1 MTHLDAAHMA
11 ERLGVLP
18 AAKRRA
24 LLKLLRKDGFD
35 TSPFEVIEP
44 RAPDARVP
52 LSFAQ
57 QRLWFIDQ
65 LEGPNGHYNIPL
77 VVRLTGQLDR
87 RALISSLEAIVAR
100 HEILRTRFVATEDGP
115 IQVIEETVDFT
126 VAVSAAAD
134 DEAVQGLCR
143 TEASRPFDLAIGP
156 PIRAQLL
163 IVSPEENVLQVTLH
177 HAVADGWSVTILLR
191 ELKALY
197 AAFSTGGSSPLE
209 PLPVQVADHAC
220 WQREQMSGPAFQEH
234 LDYWRQQLAGLN
246 PLLELPADRPRA
258 AVKGYRGA
266 QKKFSFPPSLQNE
279 LRALGAGHGAS
290 LFMTLLAAF
299 GVLIGRYTEQVDI
312 ACGSPIANRGRAEI
326 EGLIGLFVNT
336 LVMRIDLA
344 GDPGFVEL
352 LSRVREMTLGA
363 YAHQDLPFEHLVD
376 IVQPERSM
384 SHSPLFQVMFVLQ
397 SSQGPSSLP
406 PAETAFSGLRFS
418 PVELE
423 SASAKFD
430 LTLSLHESDEGLCGT
445 ADYDVDL
452 FDAGTIERLVGHY
465 EQLLWAIVRQP
476 AKRLSQLDI
485 LTERERH
492 QLLVDWNDTA
502 RSWPSSPDTCLH
514 DLFEAEARRR
524 PQAPAL
530 VFMDR
535 VLSYGD
541 VNDKANRVARC
552 LIAHGVRP
560 DILVALCVDR
570 SPEMV
575 IGVLGILKAGGAY
588 LPIDPTYPQD
598 RIAYMLDDS
607 AVEVVITQRHLA
619 QRLPLGERQR
629 VLLDSEPHA
638 HALADSFLDFAGDD
652 IDRRS
657 VGLSPRHLAYAI
669 YTSGSTGQPKGVLIE
684 HRGWVNLAHS
694 QGEFFA
700 IDQDSQ
706 VLQFASLSFD
716 AAASEIAIALTRGA
730 ALHLVPEYVTKSPDG
745 LAEVISRS
753 GITHATLP
761 PALLPNL
768 DRSQLASVTD
778 LIVAGEAISREEAD
792 RWAEG
797 RHLYNAYGP
806 TETTVCA
813 TAARVQP
820 GRLHAGRPLPN
831 VRCLILNRTG
841 QLVPIGVPGE
851 LCVGGI
857 QVARGYLGRLTLS
870 AERFI
875 ADPFGGDR
883 SDGKDRLYRTGDL
896 ARWLPDGNI
905 EILGRI
911 DSQVKVRGFR
921 IEPGEIEA
929 RLLCHA
935 QVDACTVLVREDEP
949 GDRRLVAYVVQPANA
964 ASDDSEGLQ
973 DSLREHLRKALP
985 DYMVPSAFVVLR
997 SLPLTVNGK
1006 VDRRALPAPDTTR
1019 SAATS
1024 AVAPRT
1030 QAEHTLVDVWQRVLR
1045 VNPVCVT
1052 DNFFSLGGD
1061 SILAIQVISQANA
1074 RGLLLSPR
1082 QLFEHQTIRALASQ
1096 QAVAGTVAPEEFVTG
1111 ELLLL
1116 PIQRA
1121 FLESDP
1127 SHVHHFHQSVMV
1139 SVPQGFTLDFLQA
1152 FVEALH
1158 ARHDVLRLCFHET
1171 DGQWQADYRA
1181 WSPAWLSECVQ
1192 MQSIAGQ
1199 STQEIQA
1206 TFASSG
1212 QALKESF
1219 DILRGPLIKALY
1231 FEADVPADSRL
1242 LFVAHHLVV
1251 DGVSWRILLDDLLT
1265 AFGQCRQSLPI
1276 ALPAKTH
1283 SYGQWARALQRYAH
1297 GDAMKAE
1304 QAYWMRCLSH
1314 QVPRLPT
1321 NHGDVADE
1329 SFRDAA
1335 VVTMTLD
1342 VDTTSVL
1349 LGRCADA
1356 YRTRINDLLLAALL
1370 LAMHRWTGQDAARVD
1385 LEGHGREDL
1394 FDGFDTTRTI
1404 GWFTTVFPLTLAL
1417 PDGFG
1422 ARRGDEQYGTLIKAV
1437 KEQLRSVP
1445 HHGIG
1450 YGLLRHM
1457 VQDPDITDLER
1468 AHPAEVAFN
1477 YLGQFDRDPSTDP
1490 LFAVTGEFTGH
1501 DVDGERR
1508 RSHALAFNGYLSQGA
1523 LTFNIDFNQHTH
1535 HLETMEDLS
1544 RGYQTAL
1551 EELVAHCQSRNTA
1564 SYTPS
1569 DFPLAGAG
1577 QADLDQWHAR
1587 YPRLVDLY
1595 PATGLQAGL
1604 LFHSLL
1610 DEQGDAYVTQT
1621 SMTLRGAFDVGA
1633 FRRAWRQVIER
1644 HAIFRTA
1651 FVGFERGRLLQLVVD
1666 EATFEWHEEDW
1677 RDVAPDEQRARFLA
1691 YQQRDKARGFDPEV
1705 PTLMRFATFK
1715 LSEQCEHF
1723 LWTHHHAL
1731 MDGWSLPIVTREV
1744 LGAYA
1749 AYCEGGTPDL
1759 PCTDAYRA
1767 YIGWLEAQD
1776 GDAARQFWRGELAG
1790 ISGRTELGI
1799 ERRSPLL
1806 DRAGTGFDVRRLSP
1820 DQTSRL
1826 NAAVRRCQV
1835 TLSTAVQAAWACLLS
1850 RHSGCRQVV
1859 FGATVSGRHA
1869 QMADIDGM
1877 VGLFINTLPVCVDV
1891 NDDLDVATWL
1901 RSLHSRHVEREGF
1914 SHLPLN
1920 EILQCAP
1927 EQADSGLFDSL
1938 VVFENY
1944 PMETAEQVTP
1954 VAATPSQHPSGLAI
1968 EDIHVDERT
1977 NYGLSLTVLPG
1988 DELTLK
1994 LQYAKERFDE
2004 RAISGL
2010 LRQLQHVL
2018 DAMAAPDVGAVGSLT
2033 WCSEAE
2039 RTEILVGRNET
2050 ASHYPSHLCLP
2061 DLFEAQARRRPNA
2074 IAVVAGANTLTYVEL
2089 DRWADQLACRLIDL
2103 GVQPDTL
2110 VGICMERSC
2119 DMLVGLMGIAKSGAA
2134 YVPIDPNYPHAR
2146 IEHMLVDSGVQIV
2159 VCDAGLV
2166 HGLPLTTQRVLHVPG
2181 EGDADLALDVRTRR
2195 RTALTADHLAYV
2207 IYTSG
2212 STGKPKGIAVP
2223 HRGLT
2228 NFLYSMSHQPG
2239 FTPEDRL
2246 LAVTTISFDIAALEL
2261 YLPLVCGGCVILLPR
2276 EESVD
2281 GNVLAEMAVTHR
2293 PSVMQATP
2301 ATWRMMLDAGWRPAP
2316 GMKLMCGG
2324 EAMPPPLKDALLAN
2338 GARVYNMFGPTET
2351 SVWSTLAVM
2360 HEDDTVCIGHPID
2373 NTQVYVLD
2381 SKMRPV
2387 PDGAMGELYIGGDGV
2402 ARGYWNRPELTAERF
2417 VPDPF
2422 ASQPGRHLYRTGDLA
2437 RWRGDCSLEHLGR
2450 YDHQVKICGHRIEL
2464 GEIEAVLS
2472 SHADVADVAVT
2483 VHDDERSV
2491 TRLLACLVMRDGRPV
2506 LQGTL
2511 REFIE
2516 RQLPPFMVPSVWISL
2531 PVIPRTPNG
2540 KVDRAALPSPDRSQV
2555 SVAIGSAVPRNA
2567 LELQVTTIW
2576 EQVLGVSGAGIHDG
2590 FFEQGGQSLLA
2601 VQLMARIKDRFACRI
2616 PLASFLRSPTVEQL
2630 ALLIKQSSSTASKV
2644 ESPLV
2649 PLQPEGDG
2657 RPLFLVPGVGGN
2669 VIYFRDLA
2677 LLVGPGLPVYGL
2689 QAKGLDGKSEPLD
2702 DVQAMA
2708 AHYLRAVRTIQPQ
2721 GPYRLGG
2728 HSFGA
2733 FVALEMTRQLHASGE
2748 RVERLVVLD
2757 QPVPTREPHAAPDA
2771 EDFAGT
2777 LVDIAV
2783 GVGKSF
2789 GKKVSLSRESLEG
2802 LDKDAQLAALH
2813 RCLLQAEILPAGFDI
2828 ADVRGYVDVWQ
2839 AGTLAQRRYRL
2850 GKDTLKVPVTLCR
2863 AAEFEMPAWAS
2874 GELAETFA
2882 DPVRGWQ
2889 QVSDGPVDVHEIPG
2903 AHITMLNRPH
2913 VDSLARV
2920 LKRML
2925 ASHAQADSTHASAS
2939 LEQQSTI
2946 N

>member
-1 MTHLDAAHMA
+1 
-11 ERLGVLP
+11 
-18 AAKRRA
+18 
-24 LLKLLRKDGFD
+24 
-35 TSPFEVIEP
+35 
-44 RAPDARVP
+44 
-52 LSFAQ
+52 
-57 QRLWFIDQ
+57 
-65 LEGPNGHYNIPL
+65 
-77 VVRLTGQLDR
+77 
-87 RALISSLEAIVAR
+87 
-100 HEILRTRFVATEDGP
+100 
-115 IQVIEETVDFT
+115 
-126 VAVSAAAD
+126 
-134 DEAVQGLCR
+134 
-143 TEASRPFDLAIGP
+143 
-156 PIRAQLL
+156 
-163 IVSPEENVLQVTLH
+163 
-177 HAVADGWSVTILLR
+177 
-191 ELKALY
+191 
-197 AAFSTGGSSPLE
+197 
-209 PLPVQVADHAC
+209 
-220 WQREQMSGPAFQEH
+220 
-234 LDYWRQQLAGLN
+234 
-246 PLLELPADRPRA
+246 
-258 AVKGYRGA
+258 
-266 QKKFSFPPSLQNE
+266 
-279 LRALGAGHGAS
+279 
-290 LFMTLLAAF
+290 
-299 GVLIGRYTEQVDI
+299 
-312 ACGSPIANRGRAEI
+312 
-326 EGLIGLFVNT
+326 
-336 LVMRIDLA
+336 
-344 GDPGFVEL
+344 
-352 LSRVREMTLGA
+352 
-363 YAHQDLPFEHLVD
+363 
-376 IVQPERSM
+376 
-384 SHSPLFQVMFVLQ
+384 
-397 SSQGPSSLP
+397 
-406 PAETAFSGLRFS
+406 
-418 PVELE
+418 
-423 SASAKFD
+423 
-430 LTLSLHESDEGLCGT
+430 
-445 ADYDVDL
+445 
-452 FDAGTIERLVGHY
+452 
-465 EQLLWAIVRQP
+465 
-476 AKRLSQLDI
+476 
-485 LTERERH
+485 
-492 QLLVDWNDTA
+492 
-502 RSWPSSPDTCLH
+502 
-514 DLFEAEARRR
+514 
-524 PQAPAL
+524 
-530 VFMDR
+530 
-535 VLSYGD
+535 
-541 VNDKANRVARC
+541 
-552 LIAHGVRP
+552 
-560 DILVALCVDR
+560 
-570 SPEMV
+570 MV

-619 QRLPLGERQR
+619 QGLPLGERQR
-629 VLLDSEPHA
+629 ILLDAEPHA
-638 HALADSFLDFAGDD
+638 QAGSFLAFAGDD

-700 IDQDSQ
+700 IDQDSR

-730 ALHLVPEYVTKSPDG
+730 ALHLVPESVTKSPDG
-745 LAEVISRS
+745 LAEVISRD

-768 DRSQLASVTD
+768 DRSRLASVTG

-792 RWAEG
+792 RWADG

-820 GRLHAGRPLPN
+820 GRLHVGRPLPN

-841 QLVPIGVPGE
+841 QLAPIGVPGE

-857 QVARGYLGRLTLS
+857 QVARGYLGRPALN

-875 ADPFGGDR
+875 ADPFGGDCAE
-883 SDGKDRLYRTGDL
+883 GKDRLYRTGDL

-929 RLLCHA
+929 RLLRHA
-935 QVDACTVLVREDEP
+935 QVDACTVLAREDKP

-964 ASDDSEGLQ
+964 AGDDEEGLQ
-973 DSLREHLRKALP
+973 HSLREHLRRALP
-985 DYMVPSAFVVLR
+985 DYMMPSAFVFLQ
-997 SLPLTVNGK
+997 SLPLTANGK
-1006 VDRRALPAPDTTR
+1006 VDRRALPAPDTAR
-1019 SAATS
+1019 RAVVPG
-1024 AVAPRT
+1024 VAPRT
-1030 QAEHTLVDVWQRVLR
+1030 PAEHILVDVWQRVLR
-1045 VNPVCVT
+1045 VSPVGVT

-1074 RGLLLSPR
+1074 RGLSLSPKH
-1082 QLFEHQTIRALASQ
+1082 LFEHQTIRALASQ
-1096 QAVAGTVAPEEFVTG
+1096 QAAAGTDAPEEFVSG
-1111 ELLLL
+1111 ELLPL

-1121 FLESDP
+1121 FLDSDP

-1139 SVPQGFTLDFLQA
+1139 GVPEGFTPGFLQA

-1158 ARHDVLRLCFHET
+1158 ARHDVLRLRFHET
-1171 DGQWQADYRA
+1171 NGQWRAGYRA

-1192 MQSIAGQ
+1192 TQSIAGQ
-1199 STQEIQA
+1199 SKQEIQS
-1206 TFASSG
+1206 TFALRG
-1212 QALKESF
+1212 QALKASF
-1219 DILRGPLIKALY
+1219 DIERGPLIKAMH
-1231 FEADVPADSRL
+1231 FQADVPADSRL

-1265 AFGQCRQSLPI
+1265 AFGQWRHSLPI

-1283 SYGQWARALQRYAH
+1283 SYGQWARALQRHARS
-1297 GDAMKAE
+1297 DAMKAE
-1304 QAYWMRCLSH
+1304 QAYWVRCLSRH
-1314 QVPRLPT
+1314 VPRLPT
-1321 NHGDVADE
+1321 DHSDVADE
-1329 SFRDAA
+1329 SFRTEA

-1342 VDTTSVL
+1342 VDTTSAL

-1370 LAMHRWTGQDAARVD
+1370 LAMHRWTRQDAVRVD
-1385 LEGHGREDL
+1385 MEGHGREDL
-1394 FDGFDTTRTI
+1394 FDGIDTTGTI

-1422 ARRGDEQYGTLIKAV
+1422 ARRGDEQYGALIKAV

-1468 AHPAEVAFN
+1468 AHPAEVVFN

-1501 DVDGERR
+1501 DVDGGRR

-1523 LTFNIDFNQHTH
+1523 LTFNIDFNQHAH
-1535 HLETMEDLS
+1535 RRETMEDLA
-1544 RGYQTAL
+1544 RGYQAAL
-1551 EELVAHCQSRNTA
+1551 EELVAHCQGRSTA

-1569 DFPLAGAG
+1569 DFALAGVA

-1621 SMTLRGAFDVGA
+1621 SMTLRGVFDVGA
-1633 FRRAWRQVIER
+1633 FRRAWRLVVER

-1651 FVGFERGRLLQLVVD
+1651 FVGFERDRLLQLVVD
-1666 EATFEWHEEDW
+1666 DATFEWHEEDW
-1677 RDVAPDEQRARFLA
+1677 RDVAPDEQKARFLA
-1691 YQQRDKARGFDPEV
+1691 YRQRDKARGFDPEV

-1759 PCTDAYRA
+1759 PRTDAYHA
-1767 YIGWLEAQD
+1767 YIAWLEAQD
-1776 GDAARQFWRGELAG
+1776 RDAARQFWREELAG
-1790 ISGRTELGI
+1790 VSGRTELGI
-1799 ERRSPLL
+1799 EQRSPLL
-1806 DRAGTGFDVRRLSP
+1806 GRAGTGFDVRRLSR

-1826 NAAVRRCQV
+1826 EAAVRRCQV

-1850 RHSGCRQVV
+1850 RHAGRRQVV

-1869 QMADIDGM
+1869 QMAGIDGM

-1891 NDDLDVATWL
+1891 DDDLDVATWL
-1901 RSLHSRHVEREGF
+1901 RSLQSRYVEREGF

-1920 EILQCAP
+1920 EILHCAP
-1927 EQADSGLFDSL
+1927 GQAASGLFDSL

-1944 PMETAEQVTP
+1944 PIETAGQVTP
-1954 VAATPSQHPSGLAI
+1954 GAAAPSQHPRGLAI
-1968 EDIHVDERT
+1968 EDIHADERT

-1994 LQYAKERFDE
+1994 LQYAMERFDE

-2010 LRQLQHVL
+2010 LRQLQHLL
-2018 DAMAAPDVGAVGSLT
+2018 DAMAAPDVGTVGSLA

-2039 RTEILVGRNET
+2039 RAEILVGRNET
-2050 ASHYPSHLCLP
+2050 ASHYPSHLCLH
-2061 DLFEAQARRRPNA
+2061 DLFEAQARRRPDA
-2074 IAVVAGANTLTYVEL
+2074 IAVVAGASTLTYAEL
-2089 DRWADQLACRLIDL
+2089 DRRADQLARRLIDL

-2134 YVPIDPNYPHAR
+2134 YVPIDPSYPRAR
-2146 IEHMLVDSGVQIV
+2146 IEHMLVDSGVRIV
-2159 VCDAGLV
+2159 VCDADLV
-2166 HGLPLTTQRVLHVPG
+2166 HGLPLTTQHVLHVPG
-2181 EGDADLALDVRTRR
+2181 EGDHDLAADPRTRR
-2195 RTALTADHLAYV
+2195 RPGLTADHLAYV

-2223 HRGLT
+2223 HRGLA
-2228 NFLYSMSHQPG
+2228 NFLHAMARQPG

-2261 YLPLVCGGCVILLPR
+2261 YLPLVCGGRVILLPR
-2276 EESVD
+2276 EDSVD
-2281 GNVLAEMAVTHR
+2281 GNVLADRLATHR

-2301 ATWRMMLDAGWRPAP
+2301 ATWRMLLDAGWRPAP
-2316 GMKLMCGG
+2316 GMKLLCGG

-2338 GARVYNMFGPTET
+2338 GARLYNMFGPTET
-2351 SVWSTLAVM
+2351 TIWSTLAAM
-2360 HEDDTVCIGHPID
+2360 HEDDAVCIGHPID

-2437 RWRGDCSLEHLGR
+2437 RWRGDRSLEHLGR
-2450 YDHQVKICGHRIEL
+2450 HDHQVKIRGHRIEL
-2464 GEIEAVLS
+2464 GEIEAVLA

-2483 VHDDERSV
+2483 VHEDERSAA
-2491 TRLLACLVMRDGRPV
+2491 RLLACLVMRDGRPL
-2506 LQGTL
+2506 LQGAL

-2516 RQLPPFMVPSVWISL
+2516 RQLPPFMVPSVWIGL

-2540 KVDRAALPSPDRSQV
+2540 KVDRAALPSPDRSEASAATG
-2555 SVAIGSAVPRNA
+2555 SVAPRNA
-2567 LELQVTTIW
+2567 LELQVATIW
-2576 EQVLGVSGAGIHDG
+2576 EQVLGVSGVGIRDG

-2616 PLASFLRSPTVEQL
+2616 PLASFLQSPTVEQL
-2630 ALLIKQSSSTASKV
+2630 ALLVKQSSSTACAV

-2657 RPLFLVPGVGGN
+2657 RPLFLVPGAGGN

-2677 LLVGPGLPVYGL
+2677 LLVGPGLPVHGL
-2689 QAKGLDGKSEPLD
+2689 QAKGLDGKSAPLD

-2708 AHYLRAVRTIQPQ
+2708 AHYLRAVRTFQPQ

-2733 FVALEMTRQLHASGE
+2733 FVALEMARQLHAGGE

-2771 EDFAGT
+2771 ADLAGT

-2783 GVGKSF
+2783 GLGHSF
-2789 GKKVSLSRESLEG
+2789 GKRLSLSRESLEG
-2802 LDKDAQLAALH
+2802 LDRDAQLAALH
-2813 RCLLQAEILPAGFDI
+2813 RCLLEAEILPAGFDM
-2828 ADVRGYVDVWQ
+2828 ADIRGYVDVWQ
-2839 AGTLAQRRYRL
+2839 AGMLAQRRYRL
-2850 GKDTLKVPVTLCR
+2850 GQDAPRVPVTLCR
-2863 AAEFEMPAWAS
+2863 AAEFAIPAWAS

-2882 DPVRGWQ
+2882 DPAWGWQ
-2889 QVSDGPVDVHEIPG
+2889 RVSDGPVDVHEIPG

-2920 LKRML
+2920 LTRML
-2925 ASHAQADSTHASAS
+2925 PHHARGDSILASAS
-2939 LEQQSTI
+2939 PMQQRTI